1 MVGIMETTAAAT
13 DIPEP
18 DFKAFAIDP
27 QSDPPVAVDPQS
39 DPPVAPPV
47 DPPGKRQRAPRQPRQ
62 PRQKSVVRKHVE
74 TTLAIVA
81 MSDRQRTILEAALG
95 GEHREIADLTTAAI
109 EAGAKGIAAITAL
122 LEVADADPIE
132 AGILATELTD
142 MKAVFKAA
150 WSVLVALH
158 ADVPATPPPGP
169 AKAGLRLAR
178 AVQALSKETR
188 KELRLV
194 SGAVASA

>member
-47 DPPGKRQRAPRQPRQ
+47 DPPGKRQRAPRQ

-158 ADVPATPPPGP
+158 ADLPATPPPGP

-178 AVQALSKETR
+178 AVQALNKETR
-188 KELRLV
+188 NELRLV
-194 SGAVASA
+194 SGTATGA

>member
-62 PRQKSVVRKHVE
+62 KSVVRKHVE

-95 GEHREIADLTTAAI
+95 GEHRGIADLATAAI

>member
-1 MVGIMETTAAAT
+1 METTAAAT

-47 DPPGKRQRAPRQPRQ
+47 DPPGKRQRAPRQ

-194 SGAVASA
+194 SGAVAGA